1 MEYPALCHY
10 DVPEKVLA
18 ESDFN
23 LLVANA
29 ARLWSE
35 KDNARLRSV
44 KDILKDKSLYL
55 YLNNADR
62 ETVESLTGELP
73 PHNSVH
79 SFFRRLA
86 QLGLTSQKAAVK

>member
-1 MEYPALCHY
+1 MGKRGLHVRIVNHDIDFEKESKSYVQAQQLSDFWQLNDAEQQPDIILVEYPALCHY

-35 KDNARLRSV
+35 KDNARL
-44 KDILKDKSLYL
+44 
-55 YLNNADR
+55 
-62 ETVESLTGELP
+62 
-73 PHNSVH
+73 
-79 SFFRRLA
+79 FRKRYP
-86 QLGLTSQKAAVK
+86 KR